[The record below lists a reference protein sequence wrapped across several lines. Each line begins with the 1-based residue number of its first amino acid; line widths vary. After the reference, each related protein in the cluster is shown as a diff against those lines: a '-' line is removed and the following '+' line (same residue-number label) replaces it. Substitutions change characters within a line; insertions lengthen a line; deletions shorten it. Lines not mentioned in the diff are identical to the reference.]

1 MIIVDNALQVR
12 EAADSPIR
20 VGMIGA
26 GFMAQGLANQIINSV
41 PGMELT
47 AVYGRQRDRAADVLP
62 LFGTRKCGRGVGG
75 ERVRRRHPC
84 RPPVATD
91 DAFLLC
97 GSDQIDVLVDV
108 TGSVEFGA
116 PVVLEAF
123 AHGKRVVLMNAELD
137 ATIGPILQVYAQ
149 KHGVLLVD
157 RGRRAG
163 RTDEPVSL
171 GTRTRDSSHA

>member
-12 EAADSPIR
+12 EASGQPIR

-47 AVYGRQRDRAADVLP
+47 AVYGRQRDRAAHVYRYSGLENVVEASAANEFEDAI
-62 LFGTRKCGRGVGG
+62 RAGR
-75 ERVRRRHPC
+75 
-84 RPPVATD
+84 PVATD

-116 PVVLEAF
+116 SVVLEAF
-123 AHGKRVVLMNAELD
+123 AHGKSVVLMNAELD

-149 KHGVLLVD
+149 KHGVLLSSTE
-157 RGRRAG
+157 G
-163 RTDEPVSL
+163 DEPAY
-171 GTRTRDSSHA
+171 R